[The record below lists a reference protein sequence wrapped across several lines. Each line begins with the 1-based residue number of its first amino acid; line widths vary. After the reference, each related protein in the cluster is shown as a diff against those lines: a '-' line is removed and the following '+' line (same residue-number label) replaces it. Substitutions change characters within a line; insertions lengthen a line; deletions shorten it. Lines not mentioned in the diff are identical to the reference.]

1 MNTQARMTSLNKFRT
16 PNYQGRG
23 RVLIIFD
30 LHVKVTDIGPQR
42 LVINYDLPRSVEGY
56 AQRVSTA
63 MSNGHHPRPGVVVNL
78 IQANGGDVEML
89 RSIECAYKFKC
100 SEVSLSSF
108 YLCEDPVLTLLFLI
122 SLTVGSRQPARGPLD
137 GRLRFLNVSSP
148 QHLSPFKLYRT
159 PTQPPS
165 YPPLHHSHPLRSLH
179 HNKPSLFVSY
189 TPPPSYSNPVFSC
202 QRSTTLFKTVSP

>member
-16 PNYQGRG
+16 SNYQGRG
-23 RVLIIFD
+23 RVLVIFD
-30 LHVKVTDIGPQR
+30 LHVKVADIGPQR

-100 SEVSLSSF
+100 SEVRLSSF
-108 YLCEDPVLTLLFLI
+108 HVCEDPVLTLSFLI
-122 SLTVGSRQPARGPLD
+122 SLTIGSRQPARGPLD
-137 GRLRFLNVSSP
+137 GHLRIP
-148 QHLSPFKLYRT
+148 
-159 PTQPPS
+159 
-165 YPPLHHSHPLRSLH
+165 
-179 HNKPSLFVSY
+179 
-189 TPPPSYSNPVFSC
+189 
-202 QRSTTLFKTVSP
+202 